1 MEHDAIRGRREWVVP
16 KFRVGE
22 IEPDDPYAKSVLV
35 SIVEPRKR
43 TWLHSRIVDRRDDVI
58 FLTIEVEGCVVYDS
72 REDVPCDME
81 RFRVLEIRARAEEE
95 AIAKRFAADFA
106 GRNDVRRRVRVPNY
120 D

>member
-1 MEHDAIRGRREWVVP
+1 MEHDAIGGRREFVVR

-22 IEPDDPYAKSVLV
+22 VEPDEHRGKSVLV
-35 SIVEPRKR
+35 SIVGPRKR
-43 TWLHSRIVDRRDDVI
+43 TWLHSRIVGDYFV

-81 RFRVLEIRARAEEE
+81 RFRVLEMRARAEEE